1 MKYTKDTRDAC
12 ILILLA
18 SILIVIPIVLYYDYI
33 LNHKPLHIIEVP
45 VETVSVKPNK
55 HLFGLF
61 IEVFKVNNSSY
72 TYYPSHFSPINIKS
86 VPNSEDMAM
95 LDYIRKEQY
104 LMLEDIIKNV
114 FDSLASSTKLSS
126 L

>member
-18 SILIVIPIVLYYDYI
+18 SILIIIPIVLYYDYL

-45 VETVSVKPNK
+45 VETITVKPNK

-72 TYYPSHFSPINIKS
+72 IYYPSHFSPINIKS
-86 VPNSEDMAM
+86 IPNSEDMAM